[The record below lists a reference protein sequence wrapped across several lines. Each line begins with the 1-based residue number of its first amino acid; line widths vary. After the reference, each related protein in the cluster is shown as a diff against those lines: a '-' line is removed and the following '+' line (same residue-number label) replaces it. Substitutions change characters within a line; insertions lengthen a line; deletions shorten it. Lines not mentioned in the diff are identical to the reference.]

1 MKCASWIAGARKTYD
16 RKKANAPIS
25 PRDSIMVALPADEA
39 EESGEDGAPGTGT
52 LNCSLQSVLKR
63 GREEAI
69 RHAHDSTKPK
79 GARGPKKKTVRVET
93 TTISTGSPSVAN
105 YSAADVSGAQS
116 SSGTSTVHKTVTT
129 ETTIHEHDTTLDLE
143 DHEDQDPAVSLDSGE
158 NGLIPIILPNTAD

>member
-1 MKCASWIAGARKTYD
+1 MKCVNWIAGARKTYD

-69 RHAHDSTKPK
+69 LYAHDSTKPK
-79 GARGPKKKTVRVET
+79 GARGPKKKTKTVVET
-93 TTISTGSPSVAN
+93 TTISSGSPSVGN

-116 SSGTSTVHKTVTT
+116 SSGISTVHKTVTT
-129 ETTIHEHDTTLDLE
+129 ETTIHEHDTTMDLE
-143 DHEDQDPAVSLDSGE
+143 EDPAVSVDSGK
-158 NGLIPIILPNTAD
+158 NGLTILQNMTD